1 MDKNYIIETKNLT
14 KQYGSQKSVADL
26 NIHVQKGRIYG
37 LLGRNGAGKTTT
49 MKMLLGLTKP
59 TSGEVKIWGKSLQG
73 NEKKLLPRI
82 GSLIESP
89 GFYPNLTATE
99 NLQIFATLRGIP
111 NRHSIKNTLDL
122 VGLPYK
128 DKKLFSQYS
137 LGMKQRLAIALAV
150 MHDPELLILD
160 EPINGLDPIGI
171 AEVRSFIREL
181 CDTKG
186 KTILISSHMRNIIKT
201 EFLKLKR
208 YSVIKAGIIMT
219 TLSPLLSLFYSTAN
233 GGPTWTFDYFMQQV
247 MISNCTLFFPII
259 IALIAGYII
268 TREYTDDTM
277 KNILTIPIPYKQL
290 LSGKLLILL
299 LLTISF
305 SLIGCVIALVIN
317 IIVGFPGVHF
327 GNLLNM
333 FIRVTGAN
341 IGIYIS
347 VLPIILIFCCSA
359 NNFLGGVALAFVY
372 GYFGTFEGTLL
383 NYYPIKASMILVD
396 PTCGA
401 EYGYT
406 YHIFPAFITIV
417 LTFLISMIILA
428 NKKKEPGTLTV
439 GKKKKAVRKKGW

>member
-1 MDKNYIIETKNLT
+1 MPIVFLITYFNQSFLLSILLAFFYSIFNWGILGTIGTSISAAKI
-14 KQYGSQKSVADL
+14 AFL
-26 NIHVQKGRIYG
+26 NSFPVICVM
-37 LLGRNGAGKTTT
+37 NW
-49 MKMLLGLTKP
+49 
-59 TSGEVKIWGKSLQG
+59 TSGLMMDNLQKD
-73 NEKKLLPRI
+73 NLLPEAYAI
-82 GSLIESP
+82 VP
-89 GFYPNLTATE
+89 TTFHT
-99 NLQIFATLRGIP
+99 IFIMAIT
-111 NRHSIKNTLDL
+111 
-122 VGLPYK
+122 VVK
-128 DKKLFSQYS
+128 D
-137 LGMKQRLAIALAV
+137 
-150 MHDPELLILD
+150 
-160 EPINGLDPIGI
+160 
-171 AEVRSFIREL
+171 
-181 CDTKG
+181 
-186 KTILISSHMRNIIKT
+186 MRNIIKT

>member
-1 MDKNYIIETKNLT
+1 
-14 KQYGSQKSVADL
+14 
-26 NIHVQKGRIYG
+26 
-37 LLGRNGAGKTTT
+37 
-49 MKMLLGLTKP
+49 
-59 TSGEVKIWGKSLQG
+59 
-73 NEKKLLPRI
+73 
-82 GSLIESP
+82 
-89 GFYPNLTATE
+89 
-99 NLQIFATLRGIP
+99 
-111 NRHSIKNTLDL
+111 
-122 VGLPYK
+122 
-128 DKKLFSQYS
+128 
-137 LGMKQRLAIALAV
+137 
-150 MHDPELLILD
+150 
-160 EPINGLDPIGI
+160 
-171 AEVRSFIREL
+171 
-181 CDTKG
+181 
-186 KTILISSHMRNIIKT
+186 
-201 EFLKLKR
+201 
-208 YSVIKAGIIMT
+208 MT

-233 GGPTWTFDYFMQQV
+233 GGQTWTFDYFMQQV

-347 VLPIILIFCCSA
+347 VLPIIL
-359 NNFLGGVALAFVY
+359 
-372 GYFGTFEGTLL
+372 FEGTLL

-428 NKKKEPGTLTV
+428 NKKKKPGTLTV

>member
-1 MDKNYIIETKNLT
+1 
-14 KQYGSQKSVADL
+14 
-26 NIHVQKGRIYG
+26 
-37 LLGRNGAGKTTT
+37 
-49 MKMLLGLTKP
+49 
-59 TSGEVKIWGKSLQG
+59 
-73 NEKKLLPRI
+73 
-82 GSLIESP
+82 
-89 GFYPNLTATE
+89 
-99 NLQIFATLRGIP
+99 
-111 NRHSIKNTLDL
+111 
-122 VGLPYK
+122 
-128 DKKLFSQYS
+128 
-137 LGMKQRLAIALAV
+137 
-150 MHDPELLILD
+150 
-160 EPINGLDPIGI
+160 
-171 AEVRSFIREL
+171 
-181 CDTKG
+181 
-186 KTILISSHMRNIIKT
+186 MRNIIKT

-277 KNILTIPIPYKQL
+277 KNILTIP
-290 LSGKLLILL
+290 
-299 LLTISF
+299 
-305 SLIGCVIALVIN
+305 IGCVIALVIN